1 MANLFKNKKFRLLLK
16 IAVTVIALYFVY
28 NKVDVNELLN
38 TIAHI
43 KWVYFLLAI
52 LAFLVSKII
61 SSFRLNAY
69 FKCVDIHISERQN
82 WRLYMLGM
90 FYNLFLPGGIGGD
103 GYKVYILNQKFST
116 PVKQLVQAT
125 ILDRLSGLFAILVL
139 ALACINWIDFGL
151 SWLPIAANIA
161 IPVGTVVYYFGLK
174 ILFKTFTP
182 VFTSTTLLS
191 MLVQIGQVLAAYFIL
206 LAINVEAG
214 YTAYIFIF
222 LAASLSIV
230 FPFSIGGL
238 GLREYVA
245 VEMAN
250 QGYFEVDKGLAVA
263 MASLFFVVTAL
274 VSLFGVYFV
283 WFKKQLWKK

>member
-1 MANLFKNKKFRLLLK
+1 MASLLKNKKFKLFLK
-16 IAVTVIALYFVY
+16 IAVTVVALFFVY
-28 NKVDVNELLN
+28 KKVDVARLIE
-38 TIAHI
+38 II
-43 KWVYFLLAI
+43 KDINFIYLALAI
-52 LAFLVSKII
+52 IAFVASKLI
-61 SSFRLNAY
+61 SSIRLNAY
-69 FKCVDIHISERQN
+69 FKCIDINISQRQN

-103 GYKVYILNQKFST
+103 GYKVYLLNKKYET
-116 PVKQLVQAT
+116 PVKKLVQAT

-139 ALACINWIDFGL
+139 ALICINWIDFGL
-151 SWLPIAANIA
+151 SWLPIVANIA

-174 ILFKTFTP
+174 FLFKTFTP

-191 MLVQIGQVLAAYFIL
+191 MAVQIGQVLAAYFVL
-206 LAINVEAG
+206 LAINVQVG
-214 YTAYIFIF
+214 HIAYIFIF

-250 QGYFEVDKGLAVA
+250 QGYFAVDKYLAVA
-263 MASLFFVVTAL
+263 MASLFFIVTAF
-274 VSLFGVYFV
+274 VSLFGVYYV
-283 WFKKQLWKK
+283 WFKKQLWEE